1 MDKTIALYYVVKEEI
16 TFEVATQEIMQLL
29 IESSKQSPLQARILY
44 IDIEGH
50 INFEG
55 KYDHDV
61 QELQREFITNFL
73 LDFFTE
79 IHTPLTSYK
88 NTKLQRNDIPDE
100 LKILK
105 S

>member
-1 MDKTIALYYVVKEEI
+1 MDKAIALYYVVKEEI

-79 IHTPLTSYK
+79 KWHPRRVENFEIIGHQFDMNRAK
-88 NTKLQRNDIPDE
+88 
-100 LKILK
+100 
-105 S
+105 